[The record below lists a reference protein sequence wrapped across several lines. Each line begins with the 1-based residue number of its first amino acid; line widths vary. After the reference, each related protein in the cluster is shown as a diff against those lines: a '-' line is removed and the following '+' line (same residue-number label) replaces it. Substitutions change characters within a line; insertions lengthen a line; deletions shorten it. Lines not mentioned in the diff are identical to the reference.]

1 MDWATVALVLTA
13 LGVGSVIGTLVKAW
27 VDKPKREA
35 ELKKAQA
42 DGESANDFNQA
53 QIADLFAS
61 TAGKLVEAQNIQ
73 INEMQQ
79 DFAKYKAETKSESA
93 ALICEIGRLEGKIE
107 ALEGEAAI
115 KNDEAESMQQE
126 IWKLKRKLEDK
137 DQKIEHLEA
146 ENALL
151 RERVS
156 ELERKL
162 EKLVGK
168 EADNC

>member
-1 MDWATVALVLTA
+1 MDWETVALVLTA

-27 VDKPKREA
+27 TDKPI
-35 ELKKAQA
+35 
-42 DGESANDFNQA
+42 NQA
-53 QIADLFAS
+53 QITEIFAS
-61 TAGKLVEAQNIQ
+61 TAGKLVEAQNVQ
-73 INEMQQ
+73 INEMQK
-79 DFAKYKAETKSESA
+79 DFTKYKAETKSENA

-115 KNDEAESMQQE
+115 KQDEAESMQQE
-126 IWKLKRKLEDK
+126 IWKLQRKLDDK

-146 ENALL
+146 ENAQL

-168 EADNC
+168 EAEK